1 MHADADKN
9 VIDVGQLLLQFLLL
23 KLSNISARN
32 RETETR

>member
-1 MHADADKN
+1 MRADADKN